1 MSKMGVPSRFRLA
14 CRSQIPKAAMRARS
28 RRSRDGAI
36 QRELGLEN
44 DAPLQMR
51 RQKAVAWNAELLGKV
66 GANMRDGF
74 HAAGSPVMLVTSDV
88 LSVPSYPIREC
99 D

>member
-1 MSKMGVPSRFRLA
+1 VREA
-14 CRSQIPKAAMRARS
+14 VE
-28 RRSRDGAI
+28 SRDGAI

-44 DAPLQMR
+44 DAPLQMWR
-51 RQKAVAWNAELLGKV
+51 KKAVARNAEFLGKV
-66 GANMRDGF
+66 GTNMRDGF
-74 HAAGSPVMLVTSDV
+74 HAAGSPVMLVMSDV

>member
-1 MSKMGVPSRFRLA
+1 
-14 CRSQIPKAAMRARS
+14 MREAVE
-28 RRSRDGAI
+28 SRDGAI

-44 DAPLQMR
+44 DASLLMW

-74 HAAGSPVMLVTSDV
+74 HAAGSPVVLVTSDV